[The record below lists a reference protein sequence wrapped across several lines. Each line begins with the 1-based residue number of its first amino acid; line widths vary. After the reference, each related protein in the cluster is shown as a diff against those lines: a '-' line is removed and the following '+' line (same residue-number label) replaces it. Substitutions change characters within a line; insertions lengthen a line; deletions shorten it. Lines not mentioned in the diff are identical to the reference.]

1 MSNGTQ
7 LKLYY
12 LDTTNTRQPVTGW
25 GVLGDTIAGLYSNRC
40 LRSSMTGNGLIG
52 MIESAP
58 GVIANIDDSVVPISV
73 SVGQYIL
80 SVDHDNTHT
89 TLTTY
94 DPRVVGESAPAT
106 ISYTRINGTTE
117 EATVF
122 DNPTPGTVQ
131 EATTIAVVG
140 SATSGLSGITTAG
153 FVYNGFTQ
161 QINDHGIGMYSLLEN
176 VCNLMQF
183 EKKVISFVG
192 NTWQVVDN
200 KGVTETT
207 IISAYFCSIIDTVQ
221 GMIGEYSW
229 SDGGTAVTTA
239 LSTLQT
245 AVAGERYTEALLT
258 AMVNLLNTR
267 STLTTASS
275 EQPSVT
281 MVSKIPYDDNFVS
294 VTSTCTSIATVNTKT
309 HQWGAIDLP
318 SSDVSVEEI
327 TSTDW
332 LNPYPII
339 ITNTTYSSNT
349 DVTIDVNGSSSTLS
363 AADIPDSAMYYLVD
377 NLRNSASNYR
387 FIGIESTADTPEYAM
402 DQGKNGATI
411 IGFNYI
417 CPVDLWEAPAWYQTA
432 EITGN
437 EYTAST
443 ALNDSTP
450 TIVAAT
456 TDSFL
461 FVPLPESTGTF
472 VLTSTN
478 AAKDAYV
485 SIDGTWNNR
494 YAFEP
499 LAAALP
505 SVYQCQS
512 SATFNLPLVKSGEF
526 TTVFNDAIA
535 ASTSEEFNDAGTNV
549 PILVFNNDTNVSN
562 NYVSLGELPL
572 TFMVEN
578 AYEVGVSIHF
588 MLNDISMAAELF
600 AAGNPMVA
608 IIGQFNTFVLP
619 EYNFEGIHTWHT
631 LGCIPLC
638 NGIQSE
644 FMLGTSRLLDA
655 HFYPEKIPVE
665 SQTTIASLVNT
676 TTGLTTDN
684 DTVIPANTI
693 VTQYTT
699 LDRVFPVILTN
710 KVNSTVFTAQ
720 PIVFNID
727 SSINSTVIYSFS
739 LSIFAYPR

>member
-1 MSNGTQ
+1 MSNSTH

-12 LDTTNTRQPVTGW
+12 LDTTNARQPVTGW
-25 GVLGDTIAGLYSNRC
+25 GALGDPIVGLYSNRC
-40 LRSSMTGNGLIG
+40 LRSSTAGNGLIG

-80 SVDHDNTHT
+80 SVDHDSTHT

-94 DPRVVGESAPAT
+94 DPRVVGESAPAAV
-106 ISYTRINGTTE
+106 SYTRITGATE

-122 DNPTPGTVQ
+122 ENPIPGTVQ
-131 EATTIAVVG
+131 ETTTIAVVG

-161 QINDHGIGMYSLLEN
+161 LIDDRGIGLYSLLEN

-183 EKKVISFVG
+183 EKSVISFDGTWKVVAG
-192 NTWQVVDN
+192 NGNPD
-200 KGVTETT
+200 TT
-207 IISAYFCSIIDTVQ
+207 IISAYFCSVVDAVQ

-229 SDGGTAVTTA
+229 SDGGTAATA
-239 LSTLQT
+239 ALATLQT
-245 AVAGERYTEALLT
+245 AVAGERYTAALLT
-258 AMVNLLNTR
+258 AMVDLLNTQDILE
-267 STLTTASS
+267 SSPS

-281 MVSKIPYDDNFVS
+281 MVSKIPYDDTLVS
-294 VTSTCTSIATVNTKT
+294 VTSTCTSLATVNTKT

-332 LNPYPII
+332 LNPYPIT

-349 DVTIDVNGSSSTLS
+349 AVTIDVNGSSSTLS

-387 FIGIESTADTPEYAM
+387 FIGIESTADDPEYAM
-402 DQGKNGATI
+402 DQGRNGATI

-432 EITGN
+432 EVAGD

-443 ALNDSTP
+443 ALDESVP

-499 LAAALP
+499 LTAALP
-505 SVYQCQS
+505 SVYRCQT
-512 SATFNLPLVKSGEF
+512 SASFSLPLVEPGAFKTVFGEAF
-526 TTVFNDAIA
+526 AASTTADVPVLVFNDDP
-535 ASTSEEFNDAGTNV
+535 SVG
-549 PILVFNNDTNVSN
+549 
-562 NYVSLGELPL
+562 NYVSLGELPM
-572 TFMVEN
+572 TFTREK
-578 AYEVGVSIHF
+578 AYEVGISIHF
-588 MLNDISMAAELF
+588 MLNDISTAAELF

-608 IIGQFNTFVLP
+608 IVGQFNTFVLP
-619 EYNFEGIHTWHT
+619 EYAFEGVRTWCV
-631 LGCIPLC
+631 LGCAPLC

-644 FMLGTSRLLDA
+644 FLLDMSRPLSA
-655 HFYPEKIPVE
+655 PLYPEKIQV
-665 SQTTIASLVNT
+665 SSSTTIASLVST
-676 TTGLTTDN
+676 TTGLSTAN
-684 DTVIPANTI
+684 DTAIPANTV

-699 LDRVFPVILTN
+699 LDRVFPMVLTN
-710 KVNSTVFTAQ
+710 KVNTSVFTAQ
-720 PIVFNID
+720 PIVFNLDPSID
-727 SSINSTVIYSFS
+727 STVVYSFMLS
-739 LSIFAYPR
+739 LNEAKLPK